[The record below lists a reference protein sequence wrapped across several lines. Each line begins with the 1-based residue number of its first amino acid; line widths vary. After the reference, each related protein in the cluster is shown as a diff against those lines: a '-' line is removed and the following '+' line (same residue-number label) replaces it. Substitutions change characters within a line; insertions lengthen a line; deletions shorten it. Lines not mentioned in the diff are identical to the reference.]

1 MNYHSKNGGSNMTVE
16 ELSCNESLTLL
27 TEGLDLSAEI
37 TKPFCCDLLS
47 IAMGKAPAGAC
58 WVTVTVNT
66 NTLAVA
72 TLTDVACII
81 FAEGSAVDPAII
93 EKAKD
98 EEIPLFKTELSEFD
112 AALLAHI
119 N

>member
-1 MNYHSKNGGSNMTVE
+1 MKVENLAKNEN
-16 ELSCNESLTLL
+16 LKLL

-58 WVTVTVNT
+58 WCTVTVNT

-81 FAEGSAVDPAII
+81 FAEDSAVDPALI

-98 EEIPLFKTELSEFD
+98 EEIPLFKTALSEFD
-112 AALLAHI
+112 AALLALDQ
-119 N
+119 

>member
-1 MNYHSKNGGSNMTVE
+1 MKVE
-16 ELSCNESLTLL
+16 DLAKIESLTLL
-27 TEGLDLSAEI
+27 TEGLDLTAEI

-81 FAEGSAVDPAII
+81 FAEDSAVDPALI
-93 EKAKD
+93 EKAV
-98 EEIPLFKTELSEFD
+98 EEEVPLFRTALSEFD
-112 AALLAHI
+112 AALLALEQ
-119 N
+119 

>member
-1 MNYHSKNGGSNMTVE
+1 MTVQD
-16 ELSCNESLTLL
+16 LASNNDLKLL

-47 IAMGKAPAGAC
+47 IAMGKAPAGAA
-58 WVTVTVNT
+58 WVTVMVNT

-81 FAEGSAVDPAII
+81 FAEGCAVDSSLI
-93 EKAKD
+93 EKAIE
-98 EEIPLFKTELSEFD
+98 EEIPLFSTQLSSFD
-112 AALLAHI
+112 AAILAK
-119 N
+119 

>member
-1 MNYHSKNGGSNMTVE
+1 MTVKDLAE
-16 ELSCNESLTLL
+16 NTSLKLL
-27 TEGLDLSAEI
+27 TDGLDLSAEI

-47 IAMGKAPAGAC
+47 IAMGKAPAGGC

-81 FAEGSAVDPAII
+81 FAEGSNVDQALIDKAI
-93 EKAKD
+93 D
-98 EEIPLFKTELSEFD
+98 EEIPLFKTDLSEFE
-112 AALLAHI
+112 AALLAYAG
-119 N
+119 

>member
-1 MNYHSKNGGSNMTVE
+1 MTVE
-16 ELSCNESLTLL
+16 ELAKNSSLTLL
-27 TEGLDLSAEI
+27 TEGLDLSAQI

-58 WVTVTVNT
+58 WVTVTVNN

-81 FAEGSAVDPAII
+81 FAEGSAVDQALID
-93 EKAKD
+93 KALE
-98 EEIPLFKTELSEFD
+98 EEIPLFKTELAEFE
-112 AALLAHI
+112 AALLAYTA
-119 N
+119 

>member
-1 MNYHSKNGGSNMTVE
+1 MTVQD
-16 ELSCNESLTLL
+16 LASNNDLKLL

-47 IAMGKAPAGAC
+47 IAMGKAPAGAA

-81 FAEGSAVDPAII
+81 FAEGCAVDSSLI
-93 EKAKD
+93 EKAIE
-98 EEIPLFKTELSEFD
+98 EEIPLFSTQLSSFG
-112 AALLAHI
+112 AAILAK
-119 N
+119 

>member
-1 MNYHSKNGGSNMTVE
+1 MTVK
-16 ELSCNESLTLL
+16 ELAAKPELKLL
-27 TEGLDLSAEI
+27 TEGLDLNTEI

-58 WVTVTVNT
+58 WATVTVNT

-81 FAEGSAVDPAII
+81 FAEGSAVDPALI
-93 EKAKD
+93 EKAIE
-98 EEIPLFKTELSEFD
+98 EEIPLFSTDLSEFE
-112 AALLAHI
+112 AALLA
-119 N
+119 NS

>member
-1 MNYHSKNGGSNMTVE
+1 MTVAD
-16 ELSCNESLTLL
+16 LAKNEALTLL
-27 TEGLDLSAEI
+27 TKDIDLSEEI

-81 FAEGSAVDPAII
+81 FAEDSAVDQAII
-93 EKAKD
+93 DKATE
-98 EEIPLFKTELSEFD
+98 EEIPLFKTSLSEFD
-112 AALLAHI
+112 AALLARI
-119 N
+119 

>member
-1 MNYHSKNGGSNMTVE
+1 MKVE
-16 ELSCNESLTLL
+16 DLAQNENLQLL

-72 TLTDVACII
+72 TLTDVAWII

-93 EKAKD
+93 EKAAE
-98 EEIPLFKTELSEFD
+98 EEIPLFKTDLSEFD
-112 AALLAHI
+112 AALLAYK
-119 N
+119 

>member
-1 MNYHSKNGGSNMTVE
+1 MTVE
-16 ELSCNESLTLL
+16 ELSKNPALKLI

-47 IAMGKAPAGAC
+47 IAMGKAPAGSC

-81 FAEGSAVDPAII
+81 FAEGSNVDQALIDKAI
-93 EKAKD
+93 D
-98 EEIPLFKTELSEFD
+98 EEIPLFRTELSEFD
-112 AALLAHI
+112 AALLAYVK
-119 N
+119 

>member
-1 MNYHSKNGGSNMTVE
+1 MTVE
-16 ELSCNESLTLL
+16 DLAKNSSLTLL

-58 WVTVTVNT
+58 WVTVTVNN

-81 FAEGSAVDPAII
+81 FAEGSAVDQVLID
-93 EKAKD
+93 KALE
-98 EEIPLFKTELSEFD
+98 EEIPLFKTELAEFE
-112 AALLAHI
+112 AALLAYTA
-119 N
+119 

>member
-1 MNYHSKNGGSNMTVE
+1 MTVE
-16 ELSCNESLTLL
+16 KLASNSSLKLL
-27 TEGLDLSAEI
+27 TEGLDLSTEI

-81 FAEGSAVDPAII
+81 FAEDCAVDPALI
-93 EKAKD
+93 EKAVE
-98 EEIPLFKTELSEFD
+98 EEIPLFSTSLSSFD
-112 AALLAHI
+112 AALLAMEQ
-119 N
+119 

>member
-1 MNYHSKNGGSNMTVE
+1 MTVE
-16 ELSCNESLTLL
+16 ELAKNSSLTLL

-58 WVTVTVNT
+58 WVPVTVNN

-81 FAEGSAVDPAII
+81 FAEGSAVDQALID
-93 EKAKD
+93 KALE
-98 EEIPLFKTELSEFD
+98 EEIPLFKTELAEFE
-112 AALLAHI
+112 AALLAYTA
-119 N
+119 

>member
-1 MNYHSKNGGSNMTVE
+1 MTVQD
-16 ELSCNESLTLL
+16 LASNNDLKLL

-47 IAMGKAPAGAC
+47 IAMGKAPAGAA

-81 FAEGSAVDPAII
+81 FAEGCAVDSSLI
-93 EKAKD
+93 EKAIE
-98 EEIPLFKTELSEFD
+98 EEIPLFSTQLSSFD
-112 AALLAHI
+112 AAILAK
-119 N
+119 